1 MVAHGTRTFGQPSD
15 EYLPETASDR
25 VDLLQHLPGFVTI
38 TSGPDHVVAFTN
50 AGLRELTR
58 YRYPDG
64 RRLADALP
72 AMSEQA
78 GPLR

>member
-1 MVAHGTRTFGQPSD
+1 MPD
-15 EYLPETASDR
+15 W
-25 VDLLQHLPGFVTI
+25 VDLLQQLPGFVMI

-58 YRYPDG
+58 YRDPEW

-78 GPLR
+78 NGPLR